1 MKPLW
6 LGLTGKAGA
15 GKSTVADA
23 LTRLGME
30 RASFADGIRRCV
42 VAALHPG
49 EPERDD
55 SGRLRIGVPG
65 WLVER
70 KDEPIAPSTLHQDI
84 VGQSWFLKRF
94 IAHVAR
100 PVRRCVPLVEARGED
115 SAIERTWR
123 EALPSIT
130 TGRRL
135 LQVLGTDI
143 ARRYLGEDIWVR
155 RWEAEHLGE
164 MLSPYVFEDVR
175 FANEAD
181 FLRAHG
187 GVIIRLMRS
196 DAESADSHETENQ
209 EFEADAH
216 VKVGGGDISK
226 LVYLAMDVVAERLGA
241 DARALLDREMERRG
255 VQ

>member
-15 GKSTVADA
+15 GKSTVAEA

-42 VAALHPG
+42 AAALHPG

-65 WLVER
+65 WLGER
-70 KDEPIAPSTLHQDI
+70 KDEPIAPSILHQGI

-155 RWEAEHLGE
+155 RWEAEHARDV
-164 MLSPYVFEDVR
+164 PRAFVFDDVR
-175 FANEAD
+175 FANEAECI
-181 FLRAHG
+181 RSHG
-187 GVIIRLMRS
+187 GIIIRLVRT
-196 DAESADSHETENQ
+196 DAESTDCHTSETQ
-209 EFEADAH
+209 EFEVDYHAGA
-216 VKVGGGDISK
+216 GGGDVFG
-226 LVYLAMDVVAERLGA
+226 LVRGVVEAVAERLSA
-241 DARALLDREMERRG
+241 DAQAALGGG
-255 VQ
+255 VT